1 MTDCLFCKIVSGEIP
16 SSKVFEN
23 EEFLAFNDIDPKA
36 PVHVLVIPKKHFEN
50 ISNLSVTDEKLT
62 AGLMTVASKIAD
74 QEKLSKGFRIVIN
87 TGLEGG
93 QSVFHV
99 HAHVLGGRSLTWPP
113 G

>member
-1 MTDCLFCKIVSGEIP
+1 MTDCLFCKIVSGEIS

-23 EEFLAFNDIDPKA
+23 EEFLAFNDLDPKA
-36 PVHVLVIPKKHFEN
+36 PIHILVIPKKHFDN
-50 ISNLSVTDEKLT
+50 ISDLSVSDEKLT
-62 AGLMTVASKIAD
+62 AGLMSTASKIAN